1 MWSEERWSP
10 SASALQLQTVAE
22 EERTGITRLSG
33 PEAQFLEDV
42 PHIEGYGVVQ
52 AAAQAEVGGVI
63 VMVRFIAVALVR
75 LKRC

>member
-1 MWSEERWSP
+1 MADESP
-10 SASALQLQTVAE
+10 SRVAGFGLTPSD
-22 EERTGITRLSG
+22 R
-33 PEAQFLEDV
+33 

>member
-1 MWSEERWSP
+1 MWSEEQWSP

-33 PEAQFLEDV
+33 PEVQFLEDV
-42 PHIEGYGVVQ
+42 PRIEGHGVVQ
-52 AAAQAEVGGVI
+52 AVAQAEVGGVI
-63 VMVRFIAVALVR
+63 VMVRFIAVALER

>member
-1 MWSEERWSP
+1 MWSEEQWSP

-33 PEAQFLEDV
+33 PEVQFLEDV
-42 PHIEGYGVVQ
+42 PHIGGYGVVQ
-52 AAAQAEVGGVI
+52 AAAPPAVGGVI
-63 VMVRFIAVALVR
+63 VMVRFITVALVR